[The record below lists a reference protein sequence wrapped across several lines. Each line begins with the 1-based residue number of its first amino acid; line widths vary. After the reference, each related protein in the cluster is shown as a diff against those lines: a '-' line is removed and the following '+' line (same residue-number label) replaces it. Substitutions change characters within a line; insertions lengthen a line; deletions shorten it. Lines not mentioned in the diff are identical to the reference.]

1 MKNRSSNTVAVI
13 MWVYAIVNAV
23 VGIIFGCSMYD
34 TYEGLSILFIA
45 VTVVFSFGSYAV
57 GEIIQLLQDIKD
69 NTNGAIQPITLSQKQ
84 SSSVDDDLPLI

>member
-13 MWVYAIVNAV
+13 MWVYAIVNTV

-45 VTVVFSFGSYAV
+45 VTIVFSFGIYAV

-84 SSSVDDDLPLI
+84 SSSVDDDLPSI

>member
-13 MWVYAIVNAV
+13 MWVYGIVNAV

-45 VTVVFSFGSYAV
+45 VTIVFSFGIYAV

-84 SSSVDDDLPLI
+84 SSSVDDDLPSI